1 MLPSGLDDQ
10 AEFLT
15 HSSKEWLSTTRG
27 GQHMEKDHIRAGAK
41 QKDHATCDPSN
52 MSVLLSQGPAHPNR
66 AITVFTHTSAW
77 GNRTLA
83 P

>member
-1 MLPSGLDDQ
+1 MLPSGLEDQ

-15 HSSKEWLSTTRG
+15 HSSKGMAVNDAG
-27 GQHMEKDHIRAGAK
+27 GAAYGERSH
-41 QKDHATCDPSN
+41 TCRSETERPCYMRSLEYV
-52 MSVLLSQGPAHPNR
+52 SLLSQGPAHPNR